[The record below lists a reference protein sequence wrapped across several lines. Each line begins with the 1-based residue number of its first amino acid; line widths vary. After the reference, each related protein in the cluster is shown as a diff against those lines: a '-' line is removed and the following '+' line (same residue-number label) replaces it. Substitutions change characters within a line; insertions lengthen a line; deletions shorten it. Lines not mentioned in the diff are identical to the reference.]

1 MNRKLSKE
9 LRGKKRGPIS
19 VPVSF
24 PEPTEATTGKKIRK
38 GTTSDLSDAG
48 LGIFSEVEL
57 KPGAIVEIECN
68 DIWESPKKFSVKWCN
83 KVRYNFYRIGLE
95 VKNKS

>member
-1 MNRKLSKE
+1 MDRKLSKE
-9 LRGKKRGPIS
+9 LRGKKRGPLS
-19 VPVSF
+19 VSVSF
-24 PEPTEATTGKKIRK
+24 SEQTEGTTGKNIRK
-38 GTTSDLSDAG
+38 STTADLSSSG

-57 KPGAIVEIECN
+57 KPDTIIEIECS
-68 DIWESPKKFSVKWCN
+68 DIWDAPKKFSVKWCN